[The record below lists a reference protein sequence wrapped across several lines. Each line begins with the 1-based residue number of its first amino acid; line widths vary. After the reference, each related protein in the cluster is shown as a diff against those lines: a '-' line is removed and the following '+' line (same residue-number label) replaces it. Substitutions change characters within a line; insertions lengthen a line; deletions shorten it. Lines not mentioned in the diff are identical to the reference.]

1 MGIITIMS
9 AGINLQ
15 FDSDTLKFSVESSGL
30 TWKWTDAY
38 NPKIITKNDCE
49 ILFSSATSIC
59 HNAWKTGIGE
69 GLRTTYSGFSVDGQ
83 GVDFSFETIAWIET
97 VTGDV
102 YYEFIPQN
110 DEGIDIK
117 AVYWPGEMDFNKD
130 SDKWYTVLNV
140 LQGLI
145 VPNNWEN
152 KFEKLPFDGQMC
164 SVAAYMPWFGQV
176 RDKVGYIAICKHPW
190 DAAYQVD
197 HPENGPYTHVSMR
210 WLPSLGKMSYRRV
223 MRYTF
228 LKNCNYNDLC
238 KEYRAYVKETGLFT
252 SLAEKSAKS
261 PLVDKLIGSAI
272 VHKGI
277 KTHVSPDSAYYNTEN
292 PEKNDNVI
300 PFSTRTGEIK
310 QYKEKGL
317 EKLYLHLDG
326 WGDPG
331 YDNKHP
337 DYLPACEDAGGWK
350 GFKELSD
357 TIKESGY
364 MFGLHD
370 QYRDYYFD
378 APTFD
383 KNFAC
388 ELADGSIFELK
399 RWAGGH
405 QTYLCASQAPFYL
418 KRNFEEIFKH
428 GIHLEATY
436 LDVFTCNEG
445 DECNHPWHRM
455 TRKEC
460 FEFRSACFE
469 YLLSRNILPSSEEV
483 TDWAMKNL
491 VFAHYGPYQFMLAKP
506 DEKRNG
512 IPTPLFNLVYHDCMI
527 LPWLMDRFPDK
538 EDYMLYALLNGGAAY
553 LNENANHL
561 DTGSSAEQRLDDE
574 ISRYRIVATLQEK
587 IAKCEMLK
595 HEFLNDD
602 WKQQKATYSDGTS
615 VTVNFNDQSYTIEN
629 I

>member
-1 MGIITIMS
+1 MDVMTITNVGVS
-9 AGINLQ
+9 LQ
-15 FDSDTLKFSVESSGL
+15 FDPDTLRFSVVAEGQ
-30 TWKWTDAY
+30 TWSWADTYYA
-38 NPKIITKNDCE
+38 KIVTKDDCE

-59 HNAWKTGIGE
+59 HHAWKTGIGE
-69 GLRTTYSGFSVDGQ
+69 GLRTTYSGFSVNGQ
-83 GVDFSFETIAWIET
+83 SIPFSFETIAWIESI
-97 VTGDV
+97 TGDV
-102 YYEFIPQN
+102 YYEFIPIN

-130 SDKWYTVLNV
+130 SDKWYTVLNI

-145 VPNNWEN
+145 IPNNWEN
-152 KFEKLPFDGQMC
+152 KFGKQHFDGQMC

-176 RDKVGYIAICKHPW
+176 RDNSGYIAICKHPW

-197 HPENGPYTHVSMR
+197 HPASGPYTHVSMR

-228 LKNCNYNDLC
+228 LKDCDYNDLC
-238 KEYRAYVKETGLFT
+238 KEYRKYVKETGLFT
-252 SLAEKSAKS
+252 SLAEKAAKS

-277 KTHVSPDSAYYNTEN
+277 KTHVSPDSAYYNKEN
-292 PEKNDNVI
+292 PEKNDKVI
-300 PFSTRTGEIK
+300 PFSTRTKEVK
-310 QYKEKGL
+310 HYKEKGL

-337 DYLPACEDAGGWK
+337 DYLPACKEAGDWE

-357 TIKESGY
+357 TMQECGY

-383 KNFAC
+383 KAFAC

-455 TRKEC
+455 TRKDC

-491 VFAHYGPYQFMLAKP
+491 VFAHYGPYEFMLAKP
-506 DEKRNG
+506 DTPRNG
-512 IPTPLFNLVYHDCMI
+512 IPTPLFNLVYHDCII
-527 LPWLMDRFPDK
+527 LPWMMTRTPDQ

-553 LNENANHL
+553 LDEHKHHETDL
-561 DTGSSAEQRLDDE
+561 SAEQQLDED
-574 ISRYRIVATLQEK
+574 ISRYRIVANLQEK
-587 IAKCEMLK
+587 IAKCEMTK
-595 HEFLNDD
+595 HEFLNGD
-602 WKQQKATYSDGTS
+602 WKQQRATYSDGTS
-615 VTVNFNDQSYTIEN
+615 VTVNFNDQSYSIETI
-629 I
+629 